1 VNGAA
6 DEERSRAGPGLFR
19 ESEDNMRILLANM
32 AKMVEDTGGLAKVT
46 SAFANEMKRRQHA
59 VSLVYIDVRKGDFYY
74 PLNPGIPAY
83 DLCHFKGQTIRFPW
97 YLKLK
102 RELLRAFS
110 KQKARTVNNDAAERF
125 LLQNLK
131 QAVEEVKP
139 DVIVAFQPAASKL
152 LLCDLQLDIP
162 VITMSHGDPEDY
174 FHIYPEK
181 EIPALE
187 KSAVCQVLLPSF
199 AQHIH
204 NHLPQARTVVIGNA
218 ITRYEEQADLD
229 KVKDRYTI
237 VSVGRL
243 TKNHKRPH
251 LLIEAFARLAD
262 RYPEWQAELWG
273 DVDQRAFYE
282 ELKLMIKSK
291 KLQDRVFL
299 RGTSNKIPKILQQS
313 DIFAFPSAYEGFGL
327 ALGEAMSMGLP
338 AVGYKSCSAVNE
350 LIRDGV
356 NGFLCEDGPGD
367 LAAKLER
374 LMGDRELRVRMGQAA
389 RESMKQYAPEII
401 WSAWENLLETTAA
414 KK

>member
-1 VNGAA
+1 MES
-6 DEERSRAGPGLFR
+6 DES
-19 ESEDNMRILLANM
+19 MRILLANM

-46 SAFANEMKRRQHA
+46 SAFANEMQRRGHT
-59 VSLVYIDVRKGDFYY
+59 VSLVYSDVRKGDFYY

-83 DLCHFKGQTIRFPW
+83 DVCHFKGQSIRFPW
-97 YLKLK
+97 YLKVK
-102 RELLRAFS
+102 RELLRTFS
-110 KQKARTVNNDAAERF
+110 KQKARTVNNDFAERF

-131 QAVEEVKP
+131 QTVEEVGP
-139 DVIVAFQPAASKL
+139 DVIVASQPAASKM
-152 LLCDLQLDIP
+152 LLCDLELNVP

-174 FHIYPEK
+174 FHIYPKK
-181 EIPALE
+181 EIPSLE

-199 AQHIH
+199 ARHIH
-204 NHLPQARTVVIGNA
+204 NHLPQAKTVVIGNA
-218 ITRYEEQADLD
+218 IPQYEEQADLEQA
-229 KVKDRYTI
+229 KERYTI

-251 LLIEAFARLAD
+251 LLIEAFAGLAD
-262 RYPEWQAELWG
+262 KYPDWQVELWG

-282 ELKLMIKSK
+282 ELKFMIKSK

-299 RGTSNKIPKILQQS
+299 KGTSNEIPKILQRS

-350 LIRDGV
+350 LIQDGV
-356 NGFLCEDGPGD
+356 NGFLCEEGPED
-367 LAAKLER
+367 LAAKLDR
-374 LMGDRELRVRMGQAA
+374 LMGDRALRVRRGQAA
-389 RESMKQYAPEII
+389 RESMKQYAPEAI
-401 WSAWENLLETTAA
+401 WDAWEKLLEDVAA